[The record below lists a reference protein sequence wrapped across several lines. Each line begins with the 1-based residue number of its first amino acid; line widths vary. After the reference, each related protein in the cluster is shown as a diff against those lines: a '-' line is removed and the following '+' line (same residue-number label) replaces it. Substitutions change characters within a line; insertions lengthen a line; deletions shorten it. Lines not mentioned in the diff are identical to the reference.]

1 MILEIRA
8 SANPVKVLSRSAL
21 ALTVALQIGGCAHGD
36 QSGNSCVFAALYAPE
51 AHSDLGMVSTGS
63 SEATRAGV
71 RILESGGNA
80 IDAAVA
86 AALALG
92 VADPGGSGLGGM
104 TYILISFAD
113 GRSLAVDGSAIV
125 PVRADRTE
133 LARLHASEERFG
145 ARAVAVPMALAAMSH
160 ALEQNGTMTF
170 ARVAAP
176 AIEIAENGYLLSP
189 NSISWTNSYLDD
201 IMDSRYLRF
210 VVLNDGKRVGAPGD
224 LVCRPDLASTLR
236 TLAAE
241 GPESFYRG
249 SVARSMLIDLASL
262 GGYIRPIDLVSTRA
276 KELQPLSSEYR
287 GAEVLSYPW
296 PGGGGEVVAMLNIL
310 EQLEV
315 DLLRTPSA
323 ERMHV
328 MIEAS
333 RLAHADFLRSASS
346 RAQQTSSLSG
356 HLSRTYARE
365 RAGLITPGRAL
376 PEDLIRSS
384 GSAPRMGNHT
394 THISVA
400 DRWGNAVAMTQTL
413 CRQYGAKVATPG
425 LGFPY
430 NSCLEF
436 FDFENEASPIYLHPR
451 ALYASN
457 MAPTIVRHDGTLLIL
472 GSAGS
477 DRIPGSVVEV
487 ISNVFDRQMGIRDA
501 VTAPRALWNSAHDP
515 DRICIEIADPISHA
529 DADELQSFGFEHMF
543 RLDYLAGPVNDAPFF
558 GGVNAVL
565 YQPATGKYSGVGDP
579 RRNGLALGPR
589 AIVEREGHP

>member
-1 MILEIRA
+1 MIRA
-8 SANPVKVLSRSAL
+8 VRASVKAANLLARGAL
-21 ALTVALQIGGCAHGD
+21 ALTVGLPIGGCAHGGRSD
-36 QSGNSCVFAALYAPE
+36 DSSVVAPLYAPE

-63 SEATRAGV
+63 IEATQAGV
-71 RILESGGNA
+71 TILESGGNA

-113 GRSLAVDGSAIV
+113 GRSIAVDGSAIV
-125 PVRADRTE
+125 PVGADRKA
-133 LARLHASEERFG
+133 LAEIQASEERFG

-160 ALEQNGTMTF
+160 ALERHGTMSF

-176 AIEIAENGYLLSP
+176 AIKIAENGYRLSP
-189 NSISWTNSYLDD
+189 NSISWANSYLDD
-201 IMDSRYLRF
+201 IMASRYLRF
-210 VVLNDGKRVGAPGD
+210 VALDAGERVGTPGD
-224 LVCRPDLASTLR
+224 LVCRPDLVTTLR
-236 TLAAE
+236 VLAAE
-241 GPESFYRG
+241 GPDSFYRG
-249 SVARSMLIDLASL
+249 SIARSMLIDLSSL
-262 GGYIRPIDLVSTRA
+262 GGYLRPIDLVSTKA
-276 KELQPLSSEYR
+276 AELQPLSSEYR

-296 PGGGGEVVAMLNIL
+296 PGGGGEVVAMLNII
-310 EQLEV
+310 EQLEF
-315 DLLRTPSA
+315 DLLRTPSV
-323 ERMHV
+323 ERLHV

-333 RLAHADFLRSASS
+333 RLARADFLRSASGP
-346 RAQQTSSLSG
+346 AQHASSLAG
-356 HLSRTYARE
+356 QLSKAYARE
-365 RAGLITPGRAL
+365 RASLITPGRAL
-376 PEDLIRSS
+376 PEDLVQSS
-384 GSAPRMGNHT
+384 GSAARMGNHT

-436 FDFENEASPIYLHPR
+436 FDFENEASPIYLRPR

-457 MAPTIVRHDGTLLIL
+457 MAPTIVRHEGTLLIL

-501 VTAPRALWNSAHDP
+501 VTAPRALWNSAHEP

-579 RRNGLALGPR
+579 RRNGFALGPR
-589 AIVEREGHP
+589 AIVQREGH